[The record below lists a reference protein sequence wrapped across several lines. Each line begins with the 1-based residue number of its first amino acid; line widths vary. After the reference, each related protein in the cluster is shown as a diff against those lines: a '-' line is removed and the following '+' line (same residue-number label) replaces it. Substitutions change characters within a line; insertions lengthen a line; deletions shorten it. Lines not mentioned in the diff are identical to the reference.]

1 MNCTRTITLLALC
14 AAISACDV
22 PDTTLANGGVTLKD
36 NIVTLHANGAPDAVI
51 DANGTLLVGDKA
63 VAVAPPQH
71 GLLMLYFQHVKDI
84 HDTGAAMGKVGAGMG
99 MKALKDSI
107 DGKSKDEKKQD
118 AQAGGQQLKTLGQK
132 MCQDEAGIKDVQDQL
147 AAQVP
152 AFRPYANLVTKR
164 ATDCKKD

>member
-71 GLLMLYFQHVKDI
+71 GLLML
-84 HDTGAAMGKVGAGMG
+84 
-99 MKALKDSI
+99 
-107 DGKSKDEKKQD
+107 
-118 AQAGGQQLKTLGQK
+118 
-132 MCQDEAGIKDVQDQL
+132 
-147 AAQVP
+147 
-152 AFRPYANLVTKR
+152 
-164 ATDCKKD
+164 